1 VRLAFAMATA
11 IRPQVLLMD
20 EWFLAGDASFRNKAR
35 DRLEGMV
42 RGADILVL
50 STHLNDIVR
59 SWCTRVIWL
68 EEGRVRADG
77 PVDAVM
83 DAFAGVDTAPALF
96 PEAAL
101 S

>member
-1 VRLAFAMATA
+1 MATA

-20 EWFLAGDASFRNKAR
+20 EWFLAGDASFRAKAQE
-35 DRLEGMV
+35 RLESMV

-50 STHLNDIVR
+50 STHIPDIVR

-68 EEGRVRADG
+68 EDGRVRADG
-77 PVDAVM
+77 PANEVM
-83 DAFAGVDTAPALF
+83 DAFTGPDPALALF

>member
-1 VRLAFAMATA
+1 
-11 IRPQVLLMD
+11 MD
-20 EWFLAGDASFRNKAR
+20 EWFLAGDASFREKAR
-35 DRLEGMV
+35 ERLETMV

-59 SWCTRVIWL
+59 AWCTRVIWL
-68 EEGRVRADG
+68 EDGRVRADG
-77 PVDAVM
+77 PADEVM
-83 DAFAGVDTAPALF
+83 DSFAGVTGAPALF

>member
-1 VRLAFAMATA
+1 M
-11 IRPQVLLMD
+11 
-20 EWFLAGDASFRNKAR
+20 
-35 DRLEGMV
+35 
-42 RGADILVL
+42 L

-68 EEGRVRADG
+68 EDGRVRADG
-77 PVDAVM
+77 PVDEVM
-83 DAFAGVDTAPALF
+83 DAFAGVEPAPALF

>member
-1 VRLAFAMATA
+1 MATA

-20 EWFLAGDASFRNKAR
+20 EWFLAGDASFRNKAK

-50 STHLNDIVR
+50 STHLTEIVR

-68 EEGRVRADG
+68 EEGRIKADG
-77 PVDAVM
+77 AVDAVL
-83 DAFAGVDTAPALF
+83 DAFSGVDAAPALF

-101 S
+101 G